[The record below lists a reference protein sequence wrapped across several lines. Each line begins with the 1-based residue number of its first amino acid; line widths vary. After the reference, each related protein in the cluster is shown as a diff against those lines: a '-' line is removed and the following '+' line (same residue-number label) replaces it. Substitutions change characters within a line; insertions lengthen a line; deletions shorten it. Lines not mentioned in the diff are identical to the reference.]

1 MITYDHEA
9 ACDAAQIEFLLDAA
23 FGSGRFLKPSYHLRR
38 DTKPLE
44 QLSFVAR
51 SGGAVVGTVRFTP
64 VHIKDQLFSKTVKA
78 LFLGPLA
85 VSPKLQSEGIGGKLM
100 RRALEAAK
108 AAGHNNILLVG
119 DYSYYQRFGF
129 KPASSRRIGLPGRQ
143 GENRL
148 LALSLSTYWALPQTG
163 EIIAGWPDDDKWLVL
178 DRPAA

>member
-1 MITYDHEA
+1 MITYDHEVP
-9 ACDAAQIEFLLDAA
+9 CDGAKIEVLLDAA
-23 FGSGRFLKPSYHLRR
+23 FGDGRFLKPSYHLRR
-38 DTKPLE
+38 DTKPLD

-51 SGGAVVGTVRFTP
+51 SGPTVVGTVRFTP
-64 VHIKDQLFSKTVKA
+64 VHIKDRLFGKTVRA

-85 VSPKLQSEGIGGKLM
+85 VSPALQSEGIGGNLM
-100 RRALEAAK
+100 RLALETAK

-129 KPASSRRIGLPGRQ
+129 KPVSSRKIRMPGQQ

-163 EIIAGWPDDDKWLVL
+163 EIIAGWPQERTPHAV
-178 DRPAA
+178 DRSAA